1 MDALGLS
8 LIVGGLAL
16 LVSGLIV
23 LLQTRRNTS
32 AQRQDAEQTINEI
45 DDRLRETRREQGDTS

>member
-8 LIVGGLAL
+8 LIAGGLAL

-23 LLQTRRNTS
+23 LLQTRRNKS
-32 AQRQDAEQTINEI
+32 AQRQDVEQAIDEI
-45 DDRLRETRREQGDTS
+45 DDRLREMRREQGDTS

>member
-8 LIVGGLAL
+8 LIAGGLVL

-23 LLQTRRNTS
+23 LLQTRRNKS
-32 AQRQDAEQTINEI
+32 ARQDAEQTINEI
-45 DDRLRETRREQGDTS
+45 DDRLREMRRDQGDTS